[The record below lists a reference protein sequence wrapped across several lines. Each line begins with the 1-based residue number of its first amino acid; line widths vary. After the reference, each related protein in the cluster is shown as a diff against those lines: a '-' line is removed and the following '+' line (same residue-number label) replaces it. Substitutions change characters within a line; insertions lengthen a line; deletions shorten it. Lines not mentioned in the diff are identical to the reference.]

1 MLNGLFIENWN
12 MLRWLRLQ
20 DANAGT
26 LTLLILPRGIKCG
39 IIMAI
44 MHKALARVHAQML
57 QTN

>member
-12 MLRWLRLQ
+12 MLCWLRLQ
-20 DANAGT
+20 DANVGNIDM
-26 LTLLILPRGIKCG
+26 ILPRGIKCG